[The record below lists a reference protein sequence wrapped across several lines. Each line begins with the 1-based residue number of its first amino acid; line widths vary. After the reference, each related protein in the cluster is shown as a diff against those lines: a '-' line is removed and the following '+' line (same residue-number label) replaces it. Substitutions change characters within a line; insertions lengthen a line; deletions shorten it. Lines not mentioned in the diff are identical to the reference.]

1 MQFIV
6 LSKLF
11 QMNSSV
17 PVYFIWLKYL
27 SWFYYGNE
35 ALVINQ
41 WKNID
46 DIGCSNG
53 TDSNV
58 GNATSCIRN
67 GKVVIQ
73 SLNFNEDNFVRDI
86 LLLLALTLVLRF
98 MAYLALLLKSRK
110 R

>member
-1 MQFIV
+1 MLFMFY
-6 LSKLF
+6 LNFF

-17 PVYFIWLKYL
+17 PIYLIWIKYI

-41 WKNID
+41 WRNID
-46 DIGCSNG
+46 YIGCSNV
-53 TDSNV
+53 TNSN
-58 GNATSCIRN
+58 GNATSCIPN
-67 GKVVIQ
+67 GKAVIETL
-73 SLNFNEDNFVRDI
+73 SFNEDNFVRDI
-86 LLLLALTLVLRF
+86 LLLLVLTIVLRF